1 MTAIVFD
8 AGEPLDIDKLNQLS
22 NAIAQ
27 LEKNQAIGSLSSSTV
42 SKLPKVYSGA
52 IQAVNTIGTAGA
64 VKEIDIDYQDANFKV
79 KPRVVAITND
89 PHTTVSVTAVTQ
101 TTAKIRYTATVK
113 SSLTA
118 KPWIHWIAVA
128 MEDNT

>member
-8 AGEPLDIDKLNQLS
+8 PGEPFDIDKLNQLS

-42 SKLPKVYSGA
+42 TKIPKVYSGA
-52 IQAVNTIGTAGA
+52 IQIVNTVGTAGA
-64 VKEIDIDYQDANFKV
+64 VKDIDIDFQAANFKV
-79 KPRVVAITND
+79 KPRVVAVSTD
-89 PHTTVSVTAVTQ
+89 PYTTVSVTGITQ
-101 TTAKIRYTATVK
+101 TTAKVRYTATVK

-118 KPWIHWIAVA
+118 KPWIQWIAVA